1 MYRDIFL
8 HELGAVIIEEKVQEI
23 PPAIMQQL
31 VIHLVDEHL
40 WKVRLLNDLI
50 LGSKSRMARMNFFFK
65 SYWQELEL
73 CILNVNIECLDIQQ
87 ALPLCRQYSMHSALI
102 SIWNR
107 GMLDFVSPLQELLPR
122 LKIALDTSN

>member
-40 WKVRLLNDLI
+40 WKVCLLNDLI
-50 LGSKSRMARMNFFFK
+50 LGSKSRMARMNFF
-65 SYWQELEL
+65 
-73 CILNVNIECLDIQQ
+73 LN
-87 ALPLCRQYSMHSALI
+87 LI
-102 SIWNR
+102 GRN
-107 GMLDFVSPLQELLPR
+107 
-122 LKIALDTSN
+122 